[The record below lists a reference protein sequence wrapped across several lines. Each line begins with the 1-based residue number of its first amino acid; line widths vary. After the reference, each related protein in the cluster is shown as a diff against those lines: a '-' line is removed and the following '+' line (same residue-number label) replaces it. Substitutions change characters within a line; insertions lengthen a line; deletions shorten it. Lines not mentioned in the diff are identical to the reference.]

1 MTVHLPTVSALSET
15 GAPPK
20 HVFALCCRR
29 HHPESLR
36 RTPSR
41 SRGIRAQIYG
51 PALETDL
58 SPGVYN
64 LATCMRFQMD
74 VLPRRVTVGSCAVGC
89 SNMTVAATRFW
100 VSLRPWQWTRARH
113 SLRAK
118 HARRFESVPK
128 RGVACVCRDMVRP
141 KCKKSAVLIPQLTSF
156 RSIGLSHGT
165 ISMISGI
172 RAGLPPPPLTI

>member
-36 RTPSR
+36 ITPSR

-64 LATCMRFQMD
+64 LATCMRLQMD
-74 VLPRRVTVGSCAVGC
+74 VLPRRVTGGIVCGWLFEHDRGGDAFLGFAEAVAVDARAPQPAGEACTPFRECSETRSCMRVPGHG
-89 SNMTVAATRFW
+89 
-100 VSLRPWQWTRARH
+100 P
-113 SLRAK
+113 AK
-118 HARRFESVPK
+118 MQK
-128 RGVACVCRDMVRP
+128 VCRADT
-141 KCKKSAVLIPQLTSF
+141 AAYQL
-156 RSIGLSHGT
+156 
-165 ISMISGI
+165 
-172 RAGLPPPPLTI
+172 